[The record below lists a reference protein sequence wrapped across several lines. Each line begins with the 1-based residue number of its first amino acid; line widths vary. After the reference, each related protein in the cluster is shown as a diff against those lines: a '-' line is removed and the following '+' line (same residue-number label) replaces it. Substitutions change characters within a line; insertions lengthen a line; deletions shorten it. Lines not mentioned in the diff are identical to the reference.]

1 MACQLR
7 FVTTYV
13 SRLLPR
19 QRAGFPRYQWGR
31 DIIGLLVRDLNLA
44 SEYYSQAICWREKR
58 YRSCIQLIKSY
69 VLLAFEEH
77 MAKGGLATLYQ
88 VLM

>member
-1 MACQLR
+1 MTGASC
-7 FVTTYV
+7 
-13 SRLLPR
+13 LP
-19 QRAGFPRYQWGR
+19 AEWGR

-58 YRSCIQLIKSY
+58 YQSCIQLIKSY
-69 VLLAFEEH
+69 VFLAFEGY

-88 VLM
+88 VLTQTDAWVCKEL